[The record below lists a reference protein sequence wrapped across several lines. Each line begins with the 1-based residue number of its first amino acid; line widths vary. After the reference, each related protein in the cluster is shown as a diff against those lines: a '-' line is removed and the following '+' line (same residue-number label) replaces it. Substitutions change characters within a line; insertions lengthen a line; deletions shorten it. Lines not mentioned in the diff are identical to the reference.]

1 MKKTKGFWVQ
11 AKGKKAEIYIYETI
25 GDGWLGGMSAKSFSE
40 ELKGLGEV
48 EQIDV
53 FISSD
58 GGSVFDGISIYNQL
72 KRSKAKVIINIDGI
86 AASIASVIAMA
97 GDEVYMASNAQMMI
111 HKAWTVVSG
120 NADELR
126 KQADIM
132 DKIDEET
139 IVAAYVEK
147 SGESV
152 EKMNELLAAETWL
165 SSSDALD
172 LGLIDG
178 VTEEIKMAAHY
189 DLSRFSNVPDKLK
202 AAMKDML
209 DPEKPRLDQR
219 RDNIARVEVAIQK
232 LKNKK

>member
-40 ELKGLGEV
+40 ELKSIGKV
-48 EQIDV
+48 DQIDV

-58 GGSVFDGISIYNQL
+58 GGSVFDGVSIYNQL
-72 KRSKAKVIINIDGI
+72 KRNSATVTTHVDGI
-86 AASIASVIAMA
+86 AASIASLIAMA
-97 GDEVYMASNAQMMI
+97 GDEVYMAANAQMMI
-111 HKAWTVVSG
+111 HKAWTVASG

-126 KQADIM
+126 KQADIL

-147 SGESV
+147 SGQSV
-152 EKMNELLAAETWL
+152 EKMNELLSEETWL
-165 SSSDALD
+165 SADEAME

-178 VTEEIKMAAHY
+178 VTEEVKMAAHY
-189 DLSRFSNVPDKLK
+189 DLSRFCNVPETVKT
-202 AAMKDML
+202 AMENML
-209 DPEKPRLDQR
+209 DPEKPRIDAR
-219 RDNIARVEVAIQK
+219 REKLAKMNVALKKRK
-232 LKNKK
+232 L